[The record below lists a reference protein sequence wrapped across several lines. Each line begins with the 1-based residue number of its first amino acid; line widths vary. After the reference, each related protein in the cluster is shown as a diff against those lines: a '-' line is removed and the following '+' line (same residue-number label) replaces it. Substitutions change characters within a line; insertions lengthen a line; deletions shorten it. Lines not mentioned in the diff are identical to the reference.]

1 MMYTMETF
9 KVEGEMYICL
19 LDSFLDILLHLNY
32 PHGVHSWS
40 TSDVFW
46 ALNLCPVFSS
56 WVVLPCCI
64 QLLHES
70 CDIGSYLLQLCG
82 SWNALLV
89 VLQLVAVLV
98 LLVME
103 RRLVVL
109 EWFEYGWL
117 HVYQIHQHQMIHYC
131 FELMFELMKNRFRFW
146 SNHWIF
152 EHEWVWY

>member
-1 MMYTMETF
+1 MMYTTETF

-64 QLLHES
+64 QLLHE
-70 CDIGSYLLQLCG
+70 CRDIGSYLLQLCG
-82 SWNALLV
+82 SWNVLLV

-109 EWFEYGWL
+109 EWFEGL
-117 HVYQIHQHQMIHYC
+117 QIVFMSLILIFIGLY
-131 FELMFELMKNRFRFW
+131 FSLLFYMVFGYMFIKIDQNLIIKNF
-146 SNHWIF
+146 
-152 EHEWVWY
+152 